1 MLALLLSFIFYSQPK
16 ADVID
21 ITALSRPIYEYES
34 NDSTASSYVEIDNI
48 FVIGNIKTKK
58 KIILREMG
66 VARGQSIT
74 EAELK
79 ELLESDRRKIINTR
93 LFNDVELSVLKLSE
107 TKVDVVVKVSERW
120 YTWPSPIFKLVDR
133 NFNDWWQ
140 NQNRDFSRVNYGLK
154 LVKYNF
160 RGRNETVKLT
170 LQLGFTRN
178 IELQY
183 RIPYIDKAQRQG
195 VSFNVGYSENN
206 NIAVRTVD
214 HKPVFIDSED
224 VLLTRR
230 KFGLGYRFRNS
241 FYSTHRFN
249 IEYQH
254 NNINDTIAT
263 LNQNYFLGGRTT
275 QKFFSLRYRFML
287 DRRDFAAYSLNGYLW
302 NISVLKRGLGIHD
315 DIDNFSININHSKF
329 IDLKKGYY
337 LSNYSS
343 VQMSFPEEQ
352 PYANLSALGFGKD
365 FIRGYELFLI
375 EGQNYYLNRTTFKKR
390 ILSTKK
396 RIGLIPVRQFREV
409 PLQIFLK
416 TYFDMGYSENYEGY
430 FENRTL
436 SNRYLFGTGIG
447 LDFVTFYDSVIRTE
461 LTSNREGDLG
471 FFLHFKK
478 DF

>member
-1 MLALLLSFIFYSQPK
+1 MFALLLSFLFYTQPD
-16 ADVID
+16 ADA
-21 ITALSRPIYEYES
+21 TQAASLQALGYKYEVS
-34 NDSTASSYVEIDNI
+34 DSTSNNHVEIDNV

-58 KIILREMG
+58 KIILREMD
-66 VARGQSIT
+66 VARGQSIS

-79 ELLESDRRKIINTR
+79 ELLEADRKKIINTR
-93 LFNDVELSVLKLSE
+93 LFNDVELSILKLSE

-120 YTWPSPIFKLVDR
+120 YTWPAPIFKLVDR

-183 RIPYIDKAQRQG
+183 RVPYVDKAQRQG
-195 VSFNVGYSENN
+195 LSFVAGYSENN
-206 NIAVRTVD
+206 NIAVRTVN
-214 HKPVFIDSED
+214 HKPVFLDSDD

-254 NNINDTIAT
+254 NNIADTIAN
-263 LNQNYFLGGRTT
+263 LNTDYYLGGRTT
-275 QKFFSLRYRFML
+275 QKFFSARYRFTL

-302 NISVLKRGLGIHD
+302 NISALKLGLGIHD
-315 DIDNFSININHSKF
+315 DIDNFLININHSKF

-337 LSNYSS
+337 FSNYSAL
-343 VQMSFPEEQ
+343 QMSFPERQ
-352 PYANLSALGFGKD
+352 PYANLSALGFDKN

-396 RIGLIPVRQFREV
+396 RIGLIPVRQFREI
-409 PLQIFLK
+409 PLQIFFK
-416 TYFDMGYSENYEGY
+416 TYFDMGYSENYEDY

-447 LDFVTFYDSVIRTE
+447 LDIVTYYDSVIRTE
-461 LTSNREGDLG
+461 LTANREGDVG